1 MRQTVIVIGLLFFL
15 FSCKTNQMKNKLRE
29 GLWIEQ
35 YSQDSSHYKSIGKY
49 RKGDPVKKWSYYL
62 NGKIIKREKYKDNIC
77 NTTFYHENGK
87 IQSKG
92 KTKMETSD
100 KYAHWFYFGDWKFF
114 NEHGKLITIK
124 KYNNGES
131 VSEIEIK

>member
-1 MRQTVIVIGLLFFL
+1 MRQTVIVIGLVFL
-15 FSCKTNQMKNKLRE
+15 VLGCKTNQMKNKLRE

-35 YSQDSSHYKSIGKY
+35 YSQDSSNYKSIGKY
-49 RKGDPVKKWSYYL
+49 RKGDPVKKWNYFL
-62 NGKIIKREKYKDNIC
+62 NGRIIKREKYKDNIC

-92 KTKMETSD
+92 KTKTESSA
-100 KYAHWFYFGDWKFF
+100 KYVHWFYVGDWNYY
-114 NEHGKLITIK
+114 NEDGKLITIK

-131 VSEIEIK
+131 LSEIEIK